1 MTKKLEKKLNHDLKL
16 SSLNTWNKL
25 RDEKMMATSKPAT
38 TCVYVTKA
46 RVAARIGSEKAIATL
61 KK

>member
-1 MTKKLEKKLNHDLKL
+1 MMT
-16 SSLNTWNKL
+16 SSRAVLNTWNKL

-61 KK
+61 KSNGN